1 MIRTVIKILKKHLG
15 DAYNEEEA
23 LNYNN
28 QWEGVIRSPYDV
40 LADSPDTAEIRRLAC
55 ELIGVIKGT
64 DFAKLIHIPTQAEA
78 EAWVKANMFDD
89 DENDDEFISQT
100 ARQMRLWLYGFRTQ
114 IIGDGDHMG
123 RRIVPRT

>member
-40 LADSPDTAEIRRLAC
+40 LADSPDTAEIRRLAY

-78 EAWVKANMFDD
+78 ESWIKANMFDN
-89 DENDDEFISQT
+89 NDDEFISQT
-100 ARQMRLWLYGFRTQ
+100 ARQMRLWLYGFRIQ
-114 IIGDGDHMG
+114 IFDAGDHMG
-123 RRIVPRT
+123 KRIVPRT